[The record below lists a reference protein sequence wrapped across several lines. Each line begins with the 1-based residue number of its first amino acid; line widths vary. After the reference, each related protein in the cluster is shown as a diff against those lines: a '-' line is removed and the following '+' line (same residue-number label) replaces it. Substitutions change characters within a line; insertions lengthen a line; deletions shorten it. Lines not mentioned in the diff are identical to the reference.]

1 MQMKTSLRGQ
11 GSEESG
17 LSQARASSLRGRES
31 YLADVSLV
39 FTRKFRTIDF
49 RIPLL
54 GEADTAVR
62 LGTESRGVYHKGF
75 HLGLL
80 VFSTGEPT
88 TVDNIVA
95 LENALSWGPFV
106 LRDCL

>member
-1 MQMKTSLRGQ
+1 MDYSRPGHLLLRGI
-11 GSEESG
+11 GG
-17 LSQARASSLRGRES
+17 RPYQADA
-31 YLADVSLV
+31 SLV
-39 FTRKFRTIDF
+39 LTRKFRTMDF

-54 GEADTAVR
+54 GEAGTAVR

-75 HLGLL
+75 HLGLS

-95 LENALSWGPFV
+95 LENALSWSPHV
-106 LRDCL
+106 LRDCR

>member
-1 MQMKTSLRGQ
+1 MM
-11 GSEESG
+11 
-17 LSQARASSLRGRES
+17 
-31 YLADVSLV
+31 
-39 FTRKFRTIDF
+39 DF

-54 GEADTAVR
+54 GEAGIAVR

-75 HLGLL
+75 HLGLS

-95 LENALSWGPFV
+95 LENALSWSPRV
-106 LRDCL
+106 LRDCR